1 MLIYLL
7 IALPHLLG
15 LVALL
20 AWAFSTGA
28 CRLGDETDDGH
39 GGHGDGG
46 GPDVPPLLPQPVKPG
61 GGLPL
66 VASATPSRRLRAGER
81 LSELYPVRVR
91 RDSHPR
97 PDRAP
102 TQP

>member
-28 CRLGDETDDGH
+28 RGHGEETDEGH
-39 GGHGDGG
+39 GGGG
-46 GPDVPPLLPQPVKPG
+46 GGLKMPPLLPQPVKPG

-66 VASATPSRRLRAGER
+66 AGGVSPSRRLRAGER

-91 RDSHPR
+91 RRSHPR
-97 PDRAP
+97 PDRTP
-102 TQP
+102 TQH